1 MGCRYFQNKTNR
13 LKLNIDIQ
21 GIILYYPLY
30 NERQKMN
37 TETQVEI
44 KKTELAL
51 MERIN
56 QMLSVM
62 NIMQDNITELAERVV
77 KLEKRDNGQR

>member
-1 MGCRYFQNKTNR
+1 MGCGYFQNKTNIF
-13 LKLNIDIQ
+13 KLGIDIQ

-30 NERQKMN
+30 NERQEMN

>member
-1 MGCRYFQNKTNR
+1 MGCGYFQDKTN
-13 LKLNIDIQ
+13 LTKLTIDVQ

-30 NERQKMN
+30 NERQEMN